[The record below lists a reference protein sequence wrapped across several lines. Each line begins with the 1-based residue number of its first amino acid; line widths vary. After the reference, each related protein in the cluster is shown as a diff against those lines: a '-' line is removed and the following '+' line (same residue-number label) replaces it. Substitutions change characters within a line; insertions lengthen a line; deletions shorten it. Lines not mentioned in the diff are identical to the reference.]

1 MVVPPTYYT
10 HKQNHYICAY
20 APAREFHSFHAK
32 YYLCKILIINIYEK
46 WSKKSTNCT
55 ITFEC
60 EDLGIKITAGK
71 FSQKLQKHIDLFEQP
86 PGRCV
91 ITGSHKELIELL
103 VPLGQRST
111 HPSGEKQHQSSGRFY
126 LPVLWYKIRK
136 RSGREYELREHQ
148 IRDLL
153 LSWAGIA

>member
-10 HKQNHYICAY
+10 HRQNHYICAY

-103 VPLGQRST
+103 VSLWDKGQLTLPGKNNINHLADFIFRYYDLRYENDPEESMSLESIRSET
-111 HPSGEKQHQSSGRFY
+111 YFY
-126 LPVLWYKIRK
+126 HEP
-136 RSGREYELREHQ
+136 E
-148 IRDLL
+148 
-153 LSWAGIA
+153 